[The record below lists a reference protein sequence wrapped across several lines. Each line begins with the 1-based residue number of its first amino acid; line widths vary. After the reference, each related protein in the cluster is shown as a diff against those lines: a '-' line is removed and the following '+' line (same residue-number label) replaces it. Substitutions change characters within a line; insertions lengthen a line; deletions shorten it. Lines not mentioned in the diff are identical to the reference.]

1 MAILTSFGKCMCWP
15 AMQGIDV
22 KKKRKSHKSQND
34 FHHGKFIR
42 KKASDVYSH
51 FDSHTYR
58 VQLPHSHSTDVEI
71 IKVSISVLKCFFS
84 LLIHSLRV

>member
-1 MAILTSFGKCMCWP
+1 MAILTSFGNCMLLACKKK
-15 AMQGIDV
+15 IDV

-51 FDSHTYR
+51 FDSHTHKEYN
-58 VQLPHSHSTDVEI
+58 S
-71 IKVSISVLKCFFS
+71 
-84 LLIHSLRV
+84 LIHILRMLKSLKYPSAF